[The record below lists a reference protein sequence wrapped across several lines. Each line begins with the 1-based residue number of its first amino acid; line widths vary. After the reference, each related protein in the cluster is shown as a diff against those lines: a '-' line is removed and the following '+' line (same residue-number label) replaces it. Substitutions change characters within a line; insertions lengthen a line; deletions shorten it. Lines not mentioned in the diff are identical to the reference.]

1 MRNSLP
7 ILLFVLLAGCAPSA
21 AAVQAAILQTQAAGN
36 QTQAAVTQTQAS
48 LPAATPTPL
57 PSSAPVATSTVE
69 PTSAPVVPKENSVE
83 SIATYTAQVEAR
95 WKLKENDGAVGT
107 EVEIEG
113 CVFAVQSVV
122 KSVTPNEI
130 DLLTD
135 KQAEDWWPDPK
146 ESYVYGVE
154 ILVANKS
161 GSCPSTLIIAGAQVR
176 LFVDDGHNYGRR
188 SLMRDEDYHG
198 MTFSGKPAEQYT
210 GMIYFEVPVGF
221 APIALQWDWLVINEK
236 AQIEL
241 PK

>member
-21 AAVQAAILQTQAAGN
+21 SAVQAAILQTQAAGN

-83 SIATYTAQVEAR
+83 SIATYTANEEAR

-107 EVEIEG
+107 EVDIKG

-122 KSVTPNEI
+122 KSVPPLEI
-130 DLLTD
+130 DLATEL
-135 KQAEDWWPDPK
+135 QAVDWWPDPK
-146 ESYVYGVE
+146 EIYVYGVE

-161 GSCPSTLIIAGAQVR
+161 GSCPITPIIALAQAR
-176 LFVDDGHNYGRR
+176 LFVNDGHNYGRR
-188 SLMRDEDYHG
+188 SLMRDEEYRG

-221 APIALQWDWLVINEK
+221 APVALQWDWLVINEK

>member
-1 MRNSLP
+1 MRNALP
-7 ILLFVLLAGCAPSA
+7 ILLVVLLAGCAPSA
-21 AAVQAAILQTQAAGN
+21 QAVQAAIA
-36 QTQAAVTQTQAS
+36 QTQAS
-48 LPAATPTPL
+48 GTATQASIPAATPTPL

-83 SIATYTAQVEAR
+83 SIATYTAKEEAM
-95 WKLKENDGAVGT
+95 WKLKDNDGAVGT

-130 DLLTD
+130 DLATD

-161 GSCPSTLIIAGAQVR
+161 GSCPSPLIIAEAQVR
-176 LFVDDGHNYGRR
+176 LFVNDGHNYGQRN
-188 SLMRDEDYHG
+188 LNRDEEYRG
-198 MTFSGKPAEQYT
+198 MTFSGKAAEQYT
-210 GMIYFEVPVGF
+210 GMIYFDVPVGF
-221 APIALQWDWLVINEK
+221 APVAVQWDWLVVAPFSPKGK